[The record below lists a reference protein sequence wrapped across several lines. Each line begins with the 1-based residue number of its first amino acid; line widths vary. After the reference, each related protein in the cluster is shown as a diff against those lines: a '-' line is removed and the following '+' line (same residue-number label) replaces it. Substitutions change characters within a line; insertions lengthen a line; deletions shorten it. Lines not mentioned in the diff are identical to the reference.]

1 MRRALLLAVLLSV
14 CAADGVAQAAQPAPT
29 PDAQQRGK
37 GDTAGDTVYKADEVD
52 VKAAR
57 KGESGVVV
65 KRNDQAPAPFTGKCP
80 AEGTVTLR
88 IVVHKTGKVSEASV
102 VKASECGSFDR
113 RAIERARKLRFTPA
127 LKDGRPV
134 SQESEITLSYYYPKG
149 RA

>member
-1 MRRALLLAVLLSV
+1 MRRALLIASLLSF
-14 CAADGVAQAAQPAPT
+14 CAAAGLALPARQAPT
-29 PDAQQRGK
+29 PDARQRER
-37 GDTAGDTVYKADEVD
+37 GDKAGDTVYKADEVD

-88 IVVHKTGKVSEASV
+88 IVVLKTGKVGEASV
-102 VKASECGSFDR
+102 VTSSECESFDR
-113 RAIERARKLRFTPA
+113 RSIERARRLRFTPA